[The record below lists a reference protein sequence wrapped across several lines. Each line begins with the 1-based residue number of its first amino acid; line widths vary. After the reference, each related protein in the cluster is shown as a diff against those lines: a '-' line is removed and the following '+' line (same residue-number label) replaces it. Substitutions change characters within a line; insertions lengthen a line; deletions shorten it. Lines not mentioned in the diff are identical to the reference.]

1 MFARFS
7 KRKSKAAAPPQLSTP
22 TDAHPRAFT
31 VSPEGHHSASLPPR
45 HTAPAVPHPS
55 PHARLILH
63 AGDEGLLVRPEVP
76 AGQCASY
83 VCVSW
88 GEAKIYNPVF
98 SPSRPVYIIKSITAI
113 PLRKDQA
120 RTTLNGLIARKTP
133 QTPNPLRPNPDT
145 EPETPAED
153 VPDLTPVVTEP
164 RVKFAPDPPQVL
176 ERPALN
182 QSSTSLSEST
192 ESPTASGA
200 STPLSSTSSLSG
212 TTPVAKM
219 LMNRLTFWSKP
230 RTLGLAP
237 PAVDTVHAQDT
248 THNPHTNHTEEDKE
262 PEEALQ
268 KILDAG
274 EASAP
279 VSTEERNAELTRKI
293 LREVVRQYSSGC
305 MYYSLDVDLS
315 TSLQDKHD
323 QFTRIQ
329 RETAALDNLAAV
341 EGKFSPSAP
350 ATPQQPIKT
359 DAFAE
364 PHALLPLW
372 LRVPQRSRR
381 FWWNEVLAAPFVEAG
396 RFGSD
401 NVFSYVQ
408 IRGSIPLFWS
418 QPGLALKPPPKLDRP
433 IQDTLP
439 AARTHLTSCAHN
451 CTTPNGA
458 GTPVMCVNLVEKTGK
473 EAVVGGAYGELVRSL
488 QEGEGLDV
496 KLVDFDFHAECR
508 GMKYENISKLVAQL
522 ERTFEA
528 QGYFWVLDGQPVARQ
543 RDRTNVVQS
552 AFARYVMNNQLQAI
566 AIVNPNP
573 ADVEADMVFN
583 DVWANNGD
591 AISRAYAGT
600 SALKGDFT
608 RTGRRDLSGILND
621 GRNSLARMYTS
632 NFADYFSQATIDFML
647 GHRTTAVFS
656 EFLLRL
662 SSTDPR
668 EILKA
673 SKIRASAIETTI
685 ARVVL
690 EYEHA
695 VNAWTL
701 LSPAQVGVTVADKF
715 VEKILVLTASAIY
728 VVCFDYEMDKVVSS
742 RRVPL
747 GDIVSIKQGAYILST
762 LHEASIDPVENYGFS
777 ITYRPTRQD
786 IRLTTYSMRNKPAP
800 ASPTLSSAADSS
812 PQRTPIPTPTSP
824 QATFP
829 FVKRVSTLRRGSGM
843 LTQILSSSVP
853 NRDTITDLETVS
865 FKALPVLDLHPDQI
879 GVAPATCR
887 DAARRIVRDVWA
899 GCKSVGNGHESGF
912 IVEEDIVSLEEAQRI
927 TPMWAQLEY
936 SFKRFLWLGS

>member
-1 MFARFS
+1 SF
-7 KRKSKAAAPPQLSTP
+7 
-22 TDAHPRAFT
+22 
-31 VSPEGHHSASLPPR
+31 
-45 HTAPAVPHPS
+45 
-55 PHARLILH
+55 
-63 AGDEGLLVRPEVP
+63 LLVISDRKL
-76 AGQCASY
+76 AGTL
-83 VCVSW
+83 
-88 GEAKIYNPVF
+88 F
-98 SPSRPVYIIKSITAI
+98 SPSRLVYTIKSITAI
-113 PLRKDQA
+113 PLRQDQA

-133 QTPNPLRPNPDT
+133 QTPNPLRSNPNT

-153 VPDLTPVVTEP
+153 VPDLTPVVPEP
-164 RVKFAPDPPQVL
+164 KVKFAPDPPQML
-176 ERPALN
+176 ERPSLN

-230 RTLGLAP
+230 RTPGPAP
-237 PAVDTVHAQDT
+237 PALDTTHVQDT
-248 THNPHTNHTEEDKE
+248 THNPHANHTEEDKE
-262 PEEALQ
+262 PEEALHR
-268 KILDAG
+268 ILDAG

-279 VSTEERNAELTRKI
+279 VSTEERNAELTRKVV
-293 LREVVRQYSSGC
+293 REVVRQYSSGC

-329 RETAALDNLAAV
+329 RETTALDNLAAV
-341 EGKFSPSAP
+341 EGKFSPP
-350 ATPQQPIKT
+350 ASTTPQQPAKT

-372 LRVPQRSRR
+372 LRDSNVA
-381 FWWNEVLAAPFVEAG
+381 NFVETEG
-396 RFGSD
+396 LLRVTRFGSD

-418 QPGLALKPPPKLDRP
+418 QPGLALKPIPKLNRP
-433 IQDTLP
+433 VQDTIP
-439 AARTHLTSCAHN
+439 AARAHLASCART
-451 CTTPNGA
+451 CTTPNGS
-458 GTPVMCVNLVEKTGK
+458 GTPVVCVNLVEKTGK
-473 EAVVGGAYGELVRSL
+473 EAIVGGGFGELIRSL
-488 QEGEGLDV
+488 QGEGMGA

-543 RDRTNVVQS
+543 RGVFRTNCIDCLDRTNVVQS

-608 RTGRRDLSGILND
+608 RTGRRDLSGMFND

-647 GHRTTAVFS
+647 GHRTVAVFS

-728 VVCFDYEMDKVVSS
+728 IVV
-742 RRVPL
+742 RVRCSVFIGGLIL
-747 GDIVSIKQGAYILST
+747 GWT
-762 LHEASIDPVENYGFS
+762 
-777 ITYRPTRQD
+777 
-786 IRLTTYSMRNKPAP
+786 
-800 ASPTLSSAADSS
+800 
-812 PQRTPIPTPTSP
+812 
-824 QATFP
+824 
-829 FVKRVSTLRRGSGM
+829 
-843 LTQILSSSVP
+843 
-853 NRDTITDLETVS
+853 
-865 FKALPVLDLHPDQI
+865 
-879 GVAPATCR
+879 
-887 DAARRIVRDVWA
+887 
-899 GCKSVGNGHESGF
+899 
-912 IVEEDIVSLEEAQRI
+912 
-927 TPMWAQLEY
+927 
-936 SFKRFLWLGS
+936 

>member
-1 MFARFS
+1 DSNVANFVE
-7 KRKSKAAAPPQLSTP
+7 T
-22 TDAHPRAFT
+22 
-31 VSPEGHHSASLPPR
+31 
-45 HTAPAVPHPS
+45 
-55 PHARLILH
+55 
-63 AGDEGLLVRPEVP
+63 EGLLR
-76 AGQCASY
+76 
-83 VCVSW
+83 
-88 GEAKIYNPVF
+88 
-98 SPSRPVYIIKSITAI
+98 
-113 PLRKDQA
+113 
-120 RTTLNGLIARKTP
+120 
-133 QTPNPLRPNPDT
+133 
-145 EPETPAED
+145 
-153 VPDLTPVVTEP
+153 VT
-164 RVKFAPDPPQVL
+164 
-176 ERPALN
+176 
-182 QSSTSLSEST
+182 
-192 ESPTASGA
+192 
-200 STPLSSTSSLSG
+200 
-212 TTPVAKM
+212 
-219 LMNRLTFWSKP
+219 
-230 RTLGLAP
+230 
-237 PAVDTVHAQDT
+237 
-248 THNPHTNHTEEDKE
+248 
-262 PEEALQ
+262 
-268 KILDAG
+268 
-274 EASAP
+274 
-279 VSTEERNAELTRKI
+279 
-293 LREVVRQYSSGC
+293 
-305 MYYSLDVDLS
+305 
-315 TSLQDKHD
+315 
-323 QFTRIQ
+323 
-329 RETAALDNLAAV
+329 
-341 EGKFSPSAP
+341 
-350 ATPQQPIKT
+350 
-359 DAFAE
+359 
-364 PHALLPLW
+364 
-372 LRVPQRSRR
+372 
-381 FWWNEVLAAPFVEAG
+381 

-418 QPGLALKPPPKLDRP
+418 QPGLALKPIPKLNRP
-433 IQDTLP
+433 VQDTIP
-439 AARTHLTSCAHN
+439 AARAHLASCART
-451 CTTPNGA
+451 CTTPNGS
-458 GTPVMCVNLVEKTGK
+458 GTPVVCVNLVEKTGK
-473 EAVVGGAYGELVRSL
+473 EAIVGGGFGELIRSL
-488 QEGEGLDV
+488 QGEGMGA

-543 RDRTNVVQS
+543 RGVFRTNCIDCLDRTNVVQS

-608 RTGRRDLSGILND
+608 RTGRRDLSGMFND

-647 GHRTTAVFS
+647 GHRTVAVFS

-728 VVCFDYEMDKVVSS
+728 IVCFDYEMDKVVSS

-762 LHEASIDPVENYGFS
+762 LHEASIDPADNYGFS

-786 IRLTTYSMRNKPAP
+786 IRLTTYSMRNKPAL
-800 ASPTLSSAADSS
+800 ASPTLSPTADS
-812 PQRTPIPTPTSP
+812 PQRTPIPTPTTP

-829 FVKRVSTLRRGSGM
+829 LLKRASTLRRGSGM
-843 LTQILSSSVP
+843 LSQILSSSAPKTDAV
-853 NRDTITDLETVS
+853 TDLETVS

-887 DAARRIVRDVWA
+887 DAARRIVRDILA

-912 IVEEDIVSLEEAQRI
+912 VVEEDIVSLEEAQRI
-927 TPMWAQLEY
+927 TPVWAQLEY